1 MESNVVLI
9 FILIGLLACTAGSLC
24 GIGGGIII
32 KPVLDLSGLMPV
44 ESASFLSGCTV
55 LAMTAF
61 SVGRT
66 FLEGNRAIDVVRGT
80 PLAAGAGI
88 GGVAGQFLF
97 YQIAGTASDT
107 DALGMVQTGILFFVT
122 LGTLVY
128 TLFEHKVTTLSIESK
143 SACGLV
149 GLGLGMLSS
158 FLGIGGG
165 PINLLVL
172 HYFFSMERKKAAL
185 NSLYI
190 ILFSQLCGL
199 AVVLLNGSPVGG
211 ALPYLPAMAGA
222 GIAGGLI
229 GSTLHRRL
237 SARQVSVLYR
247 CLIFVILAVC
257 VWNFTKFSGL
267 F

>member
-97 YQIAGTASDT
+97 SQIAGTASDT

-172 HYFFSMERKKAAL
+172 HYFL

>member
-1 MESNVVLI
+1 MAFLPVRRALCAE
-9 FILIGLLACTAGSLC
+9 LA
-24 GIGGGIII
+24 GGIII
-32 KPVLDLSGLMPV
+32 KPAFGFVGPYACGKRQRFIRLYG
-44 ESASFLSGCTV
+44 

-97 YQIAGTASDT
+97 SQIAGTASDT
-107 DALGMVQTGILFFVT
+107 DALGMVQTGSFTFFVT

-172 HYFFSMERKKAAL
+172 HYFFSMERKK
-185 NSLYI
+185 
-190 ILFSQLCGL
+190 
-199 AVVLLNGSPVGG
+199 
-211 ALPYLPAMAGA
+211 
-222 GIAGGLI
+222 
-229 GSTLHRRL
+229 RL
-237 SARQVSVLYR
+237 
-247 CLIFVILAVC
+247 
-257 VWNFTKFSGL
+257 
-267 F
+267 

>member
-1 MESNVVLI
+1 MALI

-32 KPVLDLSGLMPV
+32 KPILDLSNLMSV
-44 ESASFLSGCTV
+44 ETASFLSGCTV

-66 FLEGNRAIDVVRGT
+66 FLAGNRVIDVSRGT
-80 PLAAGAGI
+80 PLAVGAGV
-88 GGVAGQFLF
+88 GGIAGQFLF
-97 YQIAGTASDT
+97 SQTAKAFPNT
-107 DALGMVQTGILFFVT
+107 NVVGMVQAGVLFFVT
-122 LGTLVY
+122 LGTLIY
-128 TLFEHKVTTLSIESK
+128 TLFERKVTTLSIENK
-143 SACGLV
+143 GACGLV
-149 GLGLGMLSS
+149 GSGLGMISS

-190 ILFSQLCGL
+190 ILFSQLCSL
-199 AVVLLNGSPVGG
+199 AVSLLNGISIDG
-211 ALPYLPAMAGA
+211 ALPYLPVMIGS
-222 GIAGGLI
+222 GIVGGLF
-229 GSTLHRRL
+229 GSTLRRRM
-237 SARQVSVLYR
+237 SAWEVLIMY
-247 CLIFVILAVC
+247 CFLICVILSVC
-257 VWNFTKFSGL
+257 VWNFANFSRI

>member
-1 MESNVVLI
+1 MVLI

-97 YQIAGTASDT
+97 SQIAGTASDT

-172 HYFFSMERKKAAL
+172 HYFFFPWKEKKGGFKFLFTLFYFPSSAAWPW
-185 NSLYI
+185 
-190 ILFSQLCGL
+190 FC
-199 AVVLLNGSPVGG
+199 
-211 ALPYLPAMAGA
+211 
-222 GIAGGLI
+222 
-229 GSTLHRRL
+229 
-237 SARQVSVLYR
+237 
-247 CLIFVILAVC
+247 
-257 VWNFTKFSGL
+257 
-267 F
+267 

>member
-1 MESNVVLI
+1 M
-9 FILIGLLACTAGSLC
+9 
-24 GIGGGIII
+24 
-32 KPVLDLSGLMPV
+32 
-44 ESASFLSGCTV
+44 
-55 LAMTAF
+55 
-61 SVGRT
+61 
-66 FLEGNRAIDVVRGT
+66 
-80 PLAAGAGI
+80 
-88 GGVAGQFLF
+88 
-97 YQIAGTASDT
+97 
-107 DALGMVQTGILFFVT
+107 
-122 LGTLVY
+122 
-128 TLFEHKVTTLSIESK
+128 
-143 SACGLV
+143 
-149 GLGLGMLSS
+149 
-158 FLGIGGG
+158 
-165 PINLLVL
+165 LVL

-222 GIAGGLI
+222 GVAGGLI

-237 SARQVSVLYR
+237 SAWQVSVLYR

>member
-1 MESNVVLI
+1 
-9 FILIGLLACTAGSLC
+9 
-24 GIGGGIII
+24 
-32 KPVLDLSGLMPV
+32 MPV

-97 YQIAGTASDT
+97 SQIAGTASDT

-143 SACGLV
+143 AASAAWV
-149 GLGLGMLSS
+149 GLSLGMLSS

-229 GSTLHRRL
+229 GSTLHRRM

-267 F
+267 FLRQACGGQWCGRKRFAIPPFLKQKD

>member
-1 MESNVVLI
+1 MVLI

-80 PLAAGAGI
+80 PLAVGAGI

-97 YQIAGTASDT
+97 SQLAGTASDT
-107 DALGMVQTGILFFVT
+107 KALGMVQTGILFFVT

-158 FLGIGGG
+158 FLGIGEARS
-165 PINLLVL
+165 ICWCFIT
-172 HYFFSMERKKAAL
+172 FFPWKEKK
-185 NSLYI
+185 
-190 ILFSQLCGL
+190 
-199 AVVLLNGSPVGG
+199 
-211 ALPYLPAMAGA
+211 
-222 GIAGGLI
+222 
-229 GSTLHRRL
+229 RL
-237 SARQVSVLYR
+237 
-247 CLIFVILAVC
+247 
-257 VWNFTKFSGL
+257 
-267 F
+267 

>member
-1 MESNVVLI
+1 MILI
-9 FILIGLLACTAGSLC
+9 FILIGLLASTAGSLC

-32 KPVLDLSGLMPV
+32 KPILDLSNLMSV
-44 ESASFLSGCTV
+44 ETASFLSGCTV

-66 FLEGNRAIDVVRGT
+66 FLGKNRTIDVSRGT
-80 PLAAGAGI
+80 PLAVGAGAGGI
-88 GGVAGQFLF
+88 AGQFF
-97 YQIAGTASDT
+97 FSKIAKAVPDTAV
-107 DALGMVQTGILFFVT
+107 LGMVQSGILFFVT
-122 LGTLVY
+122 LGTLIY
-128 TLFEHKVTTLSIESK
+128 TLLEHKVVTLHLKRK
-143 SACGLV
+143 SACCLV
-149 GLGLGMLSS
+149 GLGLGLLSS

-190 ILFSQLCGL
+190 ILFSQLCSL
-199 AVVLLNGSPVGG
+199 IVVLMNGSPIDG
-211 ALPYLPAMAGA
+211 ALPYLPAMIGS

-229 GSTLHRRL
+229 GSTLRRRL
-237 SARQVSVLYR
+237 SAQWVSALYR
-247 CLIFVILAVC
+247 VLICVILAIC
-257 VWNFTKFSGL
+257 LWNFTRFSGA

>member
-1 MESNVVLI
+1 MVLI
-9 FILIGLLACTAGSLC
+9 FILIGLLACTVGSLC

-32 KPVLDLSGLMPV
+32 KPILDLSGLMPV
-44 ESASFLSGCTV
+44 ETASFLSGCTV

-66 FLEGNRAIDVVRGT
+66 FLEGNRMIDMSRGT
-80 PLAAGAGI
+80 PLAIGAGA

-97 YQIAGTASDT
+97 SQIAKAVPRT
-107 DALGMVQTGILFFVT
+107 DVLGMVQAAILFFVT
-122 LGTLVY
+122 LGTLIY
-128 TLFEHKVTTLSIESK
+128 TLFEHKVSTLSIERK
-143 SACGLV
+143 SVCGLV
-149 GLGLGMLSS
+149 GLGLGMISS

-190 ILFSQLCGL
+190 ILFSQLCSL
-199 AVVLLNGSPVGG
+199 VVVLLNGSAIGG
-211 ALPYLPAMAGA
+211 ALPYLPAMIGS

-237 SARQVSVLYR
+237 SARWVSVMYR
-247 CLIFVILAVC
+247 CLICVILAIC

-267 F
+267 L

>member
-1 MESNVVLI
+1 
-9 FILIGLLACTAGSLC
+9 
-24 GIGGGIII
+24 
-32 KPVLDLSGLMPV
+32 
-44 ESASFLSGCTV
+44 
-55 LAMTAF
+55 
-61 SVGRT
+61 
-66 FLEGNRAIDVVRGT
+66 
-80 PLAAGAGI
+80 
-88 GGVAGQFLF
+88 
-97 YQIAGTASDT
+97 
-107 DALGMVQTGILFFVT
+107 MVQTGILFFVT

-211 ALPYLPAMAGA
+211 ALPYLSAMAGA

-247 CLIFVILAVC
+247 CLIFVILTVC